1 MRCESLKQ
9 LYEVISKKM
18 TSYNIVLNENYLTI
32 ENSMSHVIKIVFNF
46 GFFDVYIDDIYYHDV
61 DKFDIEETIESI
73 ITNYI
78 LFKNNSAHIISPKE
92 YEKVIKK
99 YSPKYLEPTT
109 NGYKLTLD
117 GILLSNNILS
127 EFLD

>member
-9 LYEVISKKM
+9 LYEVISKKLL
-18 TSYNIVLNENYLTI
+18 SYKIVLNENDLI
-32 ENSMSHVIKIVFNF
+32 IDNSMNHFIKIVFNF
-46 GFFDVYIDDIYYHDV
+46 GFFDVYIDDIHYHDV

-99 YSPKYLEPTT
+99 GENVFK
-109 NGYKLTLD
+109 
-117 GILLSNNILS
+117 
-127 EFLD
+127 F

>member
-1 MRCESLKQ
+1 MRFESLKQ
-9 LYEVISKKM
+9 LYKVISKKM
-18 TSYNIVLNENYLTI
+18 PSYKIVLNENDLII
-32 ENSMSHVIKIVFNF
+32 ENSMNHVIKIVFNF

-99 YSPKYLEPTT
+99 DENAHIFKF
-109 NGYKLTLD
+109 
-117 GILLSNNILS
+117 NNV
-127 EFLD
+127 

>member
-32 ENSMSHVIKIVFNF
+32 ENSTSHVIKIVFNS
-46 GFFDVYIDDIYYHDV
+46 GFFDVYIDDIFYHDV
-61 DKFDIEETIESI
+61 DKWDIEESIESI

-99 YSPKYLEPTT
+99 DKSAHIFKF
-109 NGYKLTLD
+109 
-117 GILLSNNILS
+117 NNV
-127 EFLD
+127 

>member
-1 MRCESLKQ
+1 MSILERIPKYTLNNTNQ
-9 LYEVISKKM
+9 LRVKAP
-18 TSYNIVLNENYLTI
+18 
-32 ENSMSHVIKIVFNF
+32 
-46 GFFDVYIDDIYYHDV
+46 DVYIDDIYYHDV

-99 YSPKYLEPTT
+99 DESAHIFKF
-109 NGYKLTLD
+109 
-117 GILLSNNILS
+117 NNV
-127 EFLD
+127 

>member
-1 MRCESLKQ
+1 MEDR
-9 LYEVISKKM
+9 YEEIQEYFGDDVSD
-18 TSYNIVLNENYLTI
+18 SNDSFENYRKSIITVVAYLI
-32 ENSMSHVIKIVFNF
+32 GVAEEKLANE
-46 GFFDVYIDDIYYHDV
+46 

-99 YSPKYLEPTT
+99 DESAHIFKF
-109 NGYKLTLD
+109 
-117 GILLSNNILS
+117 NNV
-127 EFLD
+127 

>member
-9 LYEVISKKM
+9 LYEVIFKKM
-18 TSYNIVLNENYLTI
+18 QSYKIVLNENDMII
-32 ENSMSHVIKIVFNF
+32 ENSTNHFIKIVFNF
-46 GFFDVYIDDIYYHDV
+46 GFFDVYIDDIHYHDV

-78 LFKNNSAHIISPKE
+78 LFKNNSAHIISQKE

-99 YSPKYLEPTT
+99 GENVHIFKF
-109 NGYKLTLD
+109 
-117 GILLSNNILS
+117 SNV
-127 EFLD
+127 

>member
-1 MRCESLKQ
+1 MLAVSITVGGGVVRCESLKQ

-18 TSYNIVLNENYLTI
+18 TNYNIVLNENYLI
-32 ENSMSHVIKIVFNF
+32 VENSMSHVIKIVFNS
-46 GFFDVYIDDIYYHDV
+46 GFFDVYIDDIFYHDV
-61 DKFDIEETIESI
+61 DKWDIEESIESI

-99 YSPKYLEPTT
+99 DESAHIFKF
-109 NGYKLTLD
+109 
-117 GILLSNNILS
+117 NNV
-127 EFLD
+127 

>member
-1 MRCESLKQ
+1 MRFESLKQ

-18 TSYNIVLNENYLTI
+18 PSYKIVLNENDLII
-32 ENSMSHVIKIVFNF
+32 ENSMNHVIKIVFNF

-73 ITNYI
+73 IANYI

-92 YEKVIKK
+92 YEKLLKK
-99 YSPKYLEPTT
+99 DENAHIFKF
-109 NGYKLTLD
+109 
-117 GILLSNNILS
+117 NN
-127 EFLD
+127 D